1 MSETWEY
8 NMQKSKCAVENCC
21 NVVLLMCPLIQVILI
36 RKRGNANGVAR
47 HSCHTCVAM
56 AKAKFIT
63 QLQKI
68 EWKGTIIIINILY
81 SIKEAEKLLLWYFYI
96 HSMHIIKMC

>member
-1 MSETWEY
+1 MSETLGI
-8 NMQKSKCAVENCC
+8 NKQKSKCAVENCC
-21 NVVLLMCPLIQVILI
+21 NVVLLMCPLIQVI
-36 RKRGNANGVAR
+36 RGNANGVAS

-56 AKAKFIT
+56 AMAKFIT

-96 HSMHIIKMC
+96 HSMYIIKMC

>member
-1 MSETWEY
+1 MSETLGIH
-8 NMQKSKCAVENCC
+8 MQKSKCAVENCC
-21 NVVLLMCPLIQVILI
+21 NVVLLMCPLTQVIL
-36 RKRGNANGVAR
+36 RKRGNANGVAS

-56 AKAKFIT
+56 AMGKFIT

-68 EWKGTIIIINILY
+68 EWKGAIIIINILY